1 MSIVDSFTTL
11 DSKRNH
17 ETILAKPDPND
28 HFHIPKISSS
38 LSFNNLAKVKTRK
51 RTRSPQPQEKSQ
63 DLSMQYQY
71 PASQQITSKY
81 KQPTNAPKVSKKLPP
96 AFGTI
101 FQKSSSKLVAKY
113 DCIFDH

>member
-1 MSIVDSFTTL
+1 MSIVDSYNTI

-17 ETILAKPDPND
+17 ETILAKPDNND
-28 HFHIPKISSS
+28 HFPIPKITSS

-51 RTRSPQPQEKSQ
+51 RTRSPQAQEKSQ

-81 KQPTNAPKVSKKLPP
+81 KQPTNVITLSRE
-96 AFGTI
+96 
-101 FQKSSSKLVAKY
+101 
-113 DCIFDH
+113 